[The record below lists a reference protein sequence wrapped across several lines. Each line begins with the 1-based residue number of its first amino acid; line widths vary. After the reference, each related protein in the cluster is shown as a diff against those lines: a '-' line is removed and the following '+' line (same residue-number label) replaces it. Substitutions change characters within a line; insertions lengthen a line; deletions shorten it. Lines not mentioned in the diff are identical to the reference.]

1 MHTSKELPTRPLH
14 SVRYIERPPS
24 PTVTD
29 LESPATEILTD
40 FNRQTPLMLEQGTSI
55 DEAREMMR
63 KTHVKLKLVIDA
75 QEEFRGVISLEDLVS
90 VKVMEAMSQTGLP
103 RNELTVAHVM
113 TPRSR
118 LRAIDFDDFSHATVG
133 DILATMQKY
142 GEQHVLV
149 VDTQRESV
157 RGIVSAN
164 DIARRMHIPV
174 VISERANSFSDIYR
188 AVRG

>member
-1 MHTSKELPTRPLH
+1 MHMYKELPTRPLH
-14 SVRYIERPPS
+14 AVRNIERPAS
-24 PTVTD
+24 PTVVE
-29 LESPATEILTD
+29 LESPATTILTD
-40 FNRQTPLMLEQGTSI
+40 FSTQTPLMLEQGTSI

-75 QEEFRGVISLEDLVS
+75 SEEFRGVISLEDLVS
-90 VKVMEAMSQTGLP
+90 LKVMEALSQTGLP
-103 RNELTVAHVM
+103 RQELTVAHVM
-113 TPRSR
+113 TPKSR
-118 LRAIDFDDFSHATVG
+118 LRAIGFDDFSHATVG
-133 DILATMQKY
+133 DILATMHRY

-149 VDTQRESV
+149 VDTQRESI

-174 VISERANSFSDIYR
+174 VICERANSFSDIYK